1 MREEIPM
8 GKVTSINWITKEE
21 DLPQIKG
28 GKFSIVTG
36 RNLRTSSTASSKKP
50 KVVEP
55 AARKA
60 PSSRP

>member
-21 DLPQIKG
+21 DLRQDKG

-36 RNLRTSSTASSKKP
+36 RNLRPYSTASSKKP
-50 KVVEP
+50 K
-55 AARKA
+55 AATKKK
-60 PSSRP
+60 RPNQEQE